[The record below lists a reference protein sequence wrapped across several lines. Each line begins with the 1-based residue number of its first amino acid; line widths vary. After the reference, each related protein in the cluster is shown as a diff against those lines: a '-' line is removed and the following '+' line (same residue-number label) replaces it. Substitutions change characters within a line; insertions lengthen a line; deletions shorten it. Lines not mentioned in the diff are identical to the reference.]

1 MLKPTTTEDR
11 AREQAQCQM
20 EEISRMIA
28 RLDLDWDRL
37 EELRHDR
44 AILDSDNLAELTDL
58 EAIAD
63 DCEDQDE
70 AERRI
75 DEDPLSCEVRS
86 GWTSPGEEM
95 TADER
100 RTFDTYPLTGRQL
113 IASIPRLVREL
124 SVSLNKKYNLVIC
137 FPSQVDFPA
146 YTLSYKVEFI
156 LLVFEFS
163 FEALCKVNFP
173 FDVKLHSYLTET
185 VYDLG
190 HFVLL

>member
-95 TADER
+95 TADE
-100 RTFDTYPLTGRQL
+100 YM
-113 IASIPRLVREL
+113 
-124 SVSLNKKYNLVIC
+124 
-137 FPSQVDFPA
+137 
-146 YTLSYKVEFI
+146 I
-156 LLVFEFS
+156 LLCTGGPACRIVGDLSNGEPTS
-163 FEALCKVNFP
+163 ATLEYQDWGTPWTEYYGEALNQA
-173 FDVKLHSYLTET
+173 DLISYASRF
-185 VYDLG
+185 Y
-190 HFVLL
+190 FA